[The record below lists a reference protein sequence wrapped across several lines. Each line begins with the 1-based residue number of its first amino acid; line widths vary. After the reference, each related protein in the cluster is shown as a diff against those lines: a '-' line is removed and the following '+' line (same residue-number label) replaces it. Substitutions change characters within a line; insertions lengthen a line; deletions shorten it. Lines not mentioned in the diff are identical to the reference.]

1 MNAMRQGCPMR
12 HPENGN
18 CLPAGGF
25 CTAVSDPI
33 CEALHSAYDL
43 GGFDLFRRVKNDG
56 PADLKKCA
64 FPGSITIKPD
74 GVNELDPCIYEE
86 IERYANVTVSV
97 MRCKNCGHIEVT
109 WTRQP
114 DTEELD
120 PE

>member
-1 MNAMRQGCPMR
+1 MIDRKGCPMR
-12 HPENGN
+12 HPDNGN
-18 CLPAGGF
+18 CSPAGGF
-25 CTAVSDPI
+25 CTAVSNAI

-43 GGFDLFRRVKNDG
+43 GGFDLFRRVRQDG
-56 PADLKKCA
+56 PAELKKCA
-64 FPGSITIKPD
+64 FPVGVTIRPD

-86 IERYANVTVSV
+86 VERYSNVTVSV
-97 MRCKNCGHIEVT
+97 MRCKNCGHTEVT